1 MSAASDTNCHFQQQR
16 LRLGNAGSPS
26 LLSNSSRLQPIRAI
40 VPYQLLRGG
49 QQSPPRSSSV
59 CTGSCNNVGP
69 TLCHNSSPPCQIQLP
84 SSHGGSNT
92 TVDQRSSA
100 MQRLS
105 PDSRSSPERLI
116 NSTQRGNWKE
126 CFFLFVCYFVKLK
139 SSILTFSCLSDAKL

>member
-1 MSAASDTNCHFQQQR
+1 MSAASDTNCNFQQQR

-92 TVDQRSSA
+92 TVDQRLSA

-126 CFFLFVCYFVKLK
+126 CFLFV
-139 SSILTFSCLSDAKL
+139 ILFN